1 MKNETD
7 LESVKA
13 IARSFLMLEPEET
26 EFSPA
31 IIKHPFT
38 DSGIVVSPRNN
49 DGFLPLILT
58 RDSKALL
65 DWRQAVRER
74 IDEADSAYRLY
85 FMITKPY
92 CLAFLKYAE
101 PYLSREDFSEILAAA
116 WVRTEAPNADPNLT
130 KNKLLSM
137 FKKADPSI
145 LMDEDE
151 YEQLKALDE
160 TVTVYRGVTS
170 HNAKNIKALSWTLDF
185 ETAEWF
191 AHRFNEDGT
200 VYEAR
205 IDKEHIYALFNGR
218 KESEVIVDP
227 KFLREIT
234 ETQSMEDGFSITQ

>member
-1 MKNETD
+1 
-7 LESVKA
+7 
-13 IARSFLMLEPEET
+13 
-26 EFSPA
+26 
-31 IIKHPFT
+31 
-38 DSGIVVSPRNN
+38 
-49 DGFLPLILT
+49 
-58 RDSKALL
+58 
-65 DWRQAVRER
+65 
-74 IDEADSAYRLY
+74 
-85 FMITKPY
+85 MITKPY
-92 CLAFLKYAE
+92 CLAFLKYVE

-130 KNKLLSM
+130 KNKLLAM

-151 YEQLKALDE
+151 YEQFKALHE

-205 IDKEHIYALFNGR
+205 IDKEYIYALFNGR

-234 ETQSMEDGFSITQ
+234 EALVWRTAFPSRSKADAPRLRCSFSAISHCFHPHSSAGKSFFNCF